1 MNEVK
6 AIEKINE
13 EINSIVSVAENVSL
27 TAIKAMQEAT
37 QAGINAVGFSLVARE
52 LQMFS
57 EKTADAMES
66 LSGLVDWQVAVNIG
80 KHQRAQNKD
89 FIAPACV
96 DVQADVDEIE
106 QLIVSQVCEL
116 QIRVMRTAKQC
127 ATGLLI
133 ARSVD
138 MEEIHGG
145 AMTPELRQIT
155 QDVEEAVG
163 NIALRVRKLE
173 SRLAEAGLWKK
184 QRLFINP
191 VSTMNT

>member
-27 TAIKAMQEAT
+27 TAIKAMLEAT

>member
-27 TAIKAMQEAT
+27 TAIKAMLEAT

-66 LSGLVDWQVAVNIG
+66 LSWLIEWQVAVNAG
-80 KHQRAQNKD
+80 KHHREQNKN
-89 FIAPACV
+89 FLI
-96 DVQADVDEIE
+96 QTDVDEIE